1 MAEYSAL
8 VKAAIKEAQQAAA
21 EQRKKATVSE
31 IYEGQLL
38 EMEYIKRG
46 GAIWQQIRVDG
57 KVTSENRVYKVNS
70 DKPYTRGSGGTGIW
84 TMRQKRR
91 CRQFYKI

>member
-1 MAEYSAL
+1 MAEYSTL
-8 VKAAIKEAQQAAA
+8 VQAAIKEAQQTEA

-31 IYEGQLL
+31 IYEGRLL
-38 EMEYIKRG
+38 ETEYIKRG

-70 DKPYTRGSGGTGIW
+70 DKPYTRGFGRYW
-84 TMRQKRR
+84 
-91 CRQFYKI
+91 

>member
-1 MAEYSAL
+1 MAEYSEL
-8 VKAAIKEAQQAAA
+8 VKAAIREAQQTAA

-31 IYEGQLL
+31 MYEGRLL
-38 EMEYIKRG
+38 ETEYIKRG

-70 DKPYTRGSGGTGIW
+70 DKPYTRGFGRYW
-84 TMRQKRR
+84 YLDDEAKAAMQAVL
-91 CRQFYKI
+91 

>member
-1 MAEYSAL
+1 MAEYSVL
-8 VKAAIKEAQQAAA
+8 VQTAIREAQQTAA

-38 EMEYIKRG
+38 ETEYIKRG

-70 DKPYTRGSGGTGIW
+70 DKPYTRGFGRYW
-84 TMRQKRR
+84 
-91 CRQFYKI
+91 Y

>member
-1 MAEYSAL
+1 MAEYSEL
-8 VKAAIKEAQQAAA
+8 VKAAIREARQTAE

-31 IYEGQLL
+31 MYEGRLL
-38 EMEYIKRG
+38 ETEYIKRG

-70 DKPYTRGSGGTGIW
+70 DKPYTRSFGQYW
-84 TMRQKRR
+84 YLDDEAKAAMQAVL
-91 CRQFYKI
+91 

>member
-1 MAEYSAL
+1 MAEYSTL
-8 VKAAIKEAQQAAA
+8 VQAAIKEAQQTAA

-31 IYEGQLL
+31 IYEGRLL
-38 EMEYIKRG
+38 ETEYIKRG

-70 DKPYTRGSGGTGIW
+70 DKPYTRGFVRYW
-84 TMRQKRR
+84 YLDDEAKEAMQAVL
-91 CRQFYKI
+91 

>member
-1 MAEYSAL
+1 MAEYSVL
-8 VKAAIKEAQQAAA
+8 VQTAIREAQQTAA

-38 EMEYIKRG
+38 ETEYIKRG

-70 DKPYTRGSGGTGIW
+70 DKPYTRGFGRYRYLDDEAKEA
-84 TMRQKRR
+84 MRAAL
-91 CRQFYKI
+91 

>member
-1 MAEYSAL
+1 MAEYSTL
-8 VKAAIKEAQQAAA
+8 VQAAIKEAQQTAA

-38 EMEYIKRG
+38 ETEYIKRG

-57 KVTSENRVYKVNS
+57 EITSENRVYKVNS
-70 DKPYTRGSGGTGIW
+70 DKPYTRGFGQYW
-84 TMRQKRR
+84 YLDDEAKAAMQAVL
-91 CRQFYKI
+91 

>member
-1 MAEYSAL
+1 MAEYSTL
-8 VKAAIKEAQQAAA
+8 VQAAIKEAQQTEA

-31 IYEGQLL
+31 IYEGRLL
-38 EMEYIKRG
+38 ETEYIKRG

-70 DKPYTRGSGGTGIW
+70 DKP
-84 TMRQKRR
+84 
-91 CRQFYKI
+91 

>member
-1 MAEYSAL
+1 MAEYSEL
-8 VKAAIKEAQQAAA
+8 VKAAIREAQQTAA

-31 IYEGQLL
+31 MYEGQLL
-38 EMEYIKRG
+38 ETEYINKN

-70 DKPYTRGSGGTGIW
+70 EKPYTRSFGRYWYLDDEAKEAMQAVI
-84 TMRQKRR
+84 
-91 CRQFYKI
+91 

>member
-1 MAEYSAL
+1 MAEYSEL
-8 VKAAIKEAQQAAA
+8 VKAAIREAQQTAA

-31 IYEGQLL
+31 MHEGQLL
-38 EMEYIKRG
+38 ETEYINKN

-70 DKPYTRGSGGTGIW
+70 EKPYTRSFGRYWYLDDEAKEAMQAVI
-84 TMRQKRR
+84 
-91 CRQFYKI
+91 

>member
-1 MAEYSAL
+1 MAEYSTL
-8 VKAAIKEAQQAAA
+8 VQAAIKEAQQTEA

-31 IYEGQLL
+31 IYEGRLL
-38 EMEYIKRG
+38 ETEYIKRG

-70 DKPYTRGSGGTGIW
+70 DKPYTRGFGRYW
-84 TMRQKRR
+84 YLDDEAKEAMHAVL
-91 CRQFYKI
+91 

>member
-1 MAEYSAL
+1 MAEYSVL
-8 VKAAIKEAQQAAA
+8 VQTAIREAQQTAA

-38 EMEYIKRG
+38 ETEYIKRG

-70 DKPYTRGSGGTGIW
+70 DKPYTRGFRAILVFG
-84 TMRQKRR
+84 R
-91 CRQFYKI
+91 